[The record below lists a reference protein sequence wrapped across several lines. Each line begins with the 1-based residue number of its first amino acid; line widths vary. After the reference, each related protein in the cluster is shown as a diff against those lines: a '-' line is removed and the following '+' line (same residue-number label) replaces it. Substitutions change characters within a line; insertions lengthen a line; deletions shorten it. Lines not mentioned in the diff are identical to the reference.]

1 MAANKTSRSK
11 PSYSRT
17 SKVSSGTS
25 PLKGNHSVARDG
37 VKGGIAG
44 RGIAGLTHSTT
55 RPSGS
60 SGTLGESGSLKS
72 TSTDSDKRNTGLGRP
87 YLSTKP
93 KR

>member
-1 MAANKTSRSK
+1 MATNKSSRSK

-37 VKGGIAG
+37 VKGGVAG
-44 RGIAGLTHSTT
+44 KGIAGLTHVSTK
-55 RPSGS
+55 PKSS
-60 SGTLGESGSLKS
+60 SGTIGGSGPLKS
-72 TSTDSDKRNTGLGRP
+72 TSADSDQRNTGLGRP
-87 YLSTKP
+87 YLSAKP